1 MESRNATIEFY
12 RYIFM
17 VVLLMWHGPFDSFK
31 FKNGYL
37 VVEFFFILSG
47 YMLMNSFY
55 RKPKT
60 ALLYTVD
67 KLKKCILHILW
78 HCVLHVYI
86 SA

>member
-37 VVEFFFILSG
+37 GKHSV
-47 YMLMNSFY
+47 N
-55 RKPKT
+55 
-60 ALLYTVD
+60 
-67 KLKKCILHILW
+67 
-78 HCVLHVYI
+78 HV
-86 SA
+86 ANFVN